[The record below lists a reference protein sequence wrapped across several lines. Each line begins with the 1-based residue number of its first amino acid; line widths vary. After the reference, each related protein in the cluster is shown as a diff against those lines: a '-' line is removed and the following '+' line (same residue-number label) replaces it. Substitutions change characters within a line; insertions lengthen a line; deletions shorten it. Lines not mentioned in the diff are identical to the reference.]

1 MSVAVEMDSERHDGP
16 DDSDHMLDCIGD
28 ELGPA
33 MQALTAM
40 QRRFVVSLYELP
52 PGRGCLKNAAKR
64 AGYGRGSNDKTLRQ
78 ISSALWN
85 NEKIRRAYQEMGY
98 RYIGHTAVAA
108 IKAARELLFQ
118 PTHPDHLKACKL
130 FIDRGWPVESLQTVN
145 VTHTEKVEFDPVL
158 MQRLADELGV
168 PLHRLIG
175 WQQTKV
181 IEGKAAEQPQS
192 ENSSNSAN

>member
-1 MSVAVEMDSERHDGP
+1 MVMVDRNSERHAGA
-16 DDSDHMLDCIGD
+16 DDSDQVLDCIAD
-28 ELGPA
+28 DLGPA
-33 MQALTAM
+33 MQALTTM

-85 NEKIRRAYQEMGY
+85 NEKIRRAYQEVGY

-130 FIDRGWPVESLQTVN
+130 FIDRGWPIETHSHQKIDVAHSHAFRVSDDEAVELA
-145 VTHTEKVEFDPVL
+145 K
-158 MQRLADELGV
+158 RLAAELGV
-168 PLHRLIG
+168 PEEKLLG
-175 WQQTKV
+175 WSW
-181 IEGKAAEQPQS
+181 KASSSQPKL
-192 ENSSNSAN
+192 NAG